1 MSLYPQRQPPRF
13 VPTLTQ
19 VVAEDTPAAPSTTNT
34 PTAAAP
40 LSASAA
46 SAASPTLQAAA
57 PAVVRGA
64 IDMQQLEEKLMA
76 RLQTLIEERVATL
89 MHKQMPVLLGAMT
102 TEMLHDIH
110 PVVQQALK
118 EIESS

>member
-1 MSLYPQRQPPRF
+1 M
-13 VPTLTQ
+13 
-19 VVAEDTPAAPSTTNT
+19 
-34 PTAAAP
+34 
-40 LSASAA
+40 
-46 SAASPTLQAAA
+46 QAAA

-76 RLQTLIEERVATL
+76 SLQTLIEERVATL

>member
-19 VVAEDTPAAPSTTNT
+19 VVTEDTPAAPSATNT
-34 PTAAAP
+34 PTTAAP
-40 LSASAA
+40 LSA

>member
-19 VVAEDTPAAPSTTNT
+19 VVTEDAPVAPAVTSTPTGTAPLPAAVS
-34 PTAAAP
+34 
-40 LSASAA
+40 S
-46 SAASPTLQAAA
+46 TLQATA

-102 TEMLHDIH
+102 AEMLRDIH